1 MKSTFY
7 RLGEYKIIDS
17 GTGALWWEAHA
28 GLGALISGKCSI
40 RGEILF
46 IRPRGSEEPGF
57 LANEFLNQLDRFPK
71 WKRTRF

>member
-28 GLGALISGKCSI
+28 GLGALISGKCFI
-40 RGEILF
+40 RGEIDSKPYF
-46 IRPRGSEEPGF
+46 EVQAKAKGRPV
-57 LANEFLNQLDRFPK
+57 K
-71 WKRTRF
+71 